1 VVALT
6 ATGSVAGGG
15 PAGTYIVKT
24 GSRFLVGTQG
34 ASGVVLKTGNR
45 FRVSAQGA
53 AASIVVKR
61 LEQLRSIV
69 RGE

>member
-1 VVALT
+1 VPARIIGAAPAAVA
-6 ATGSVAGGG
+6 
-15 PAGTYIVKT
+15 AGTYIVKT

-53 AASIVVKR
+53 AGIVVKR

>member
-1 VVALT
+1 M
-6 ATGSVAGGG
+6 
-15 PAGTYIVKT
+15 
-24 GSRFLVGTQG
+24 GTQG